1 MEKNNVQ
8 KVELARV
15 AGFAKLTATA
25 KQDAEQLFAGGVD
38 AKFAVMFA
46 GKSAGEVATAAVTG
60 YGQFSAAVKSLYIKC
75 AGDFEAVRA
84 ELHKAGFDVNSSAY
98 RQAKKRLLDSLNSE
112 TGTPEKAASKASKAA
127 TKSDGEAD
135 SGKGAD
141 QHKRLSLR
149 EQASMLLAE
158 GALLIEVFK
167 QAAANADLADQLDEY
182 ASEAGLCIRTRPA
195 GK

>member
-25 KQDAEQLFAGGVD
+25 KQDAEQLFAGGVE
-38 AKFAVMFA
+38 AKFAIMFA
-46 GKSAGEVATAAVTG
+46 GKSVSEVATAAVTG

-75 AGDFEAVRA
+75 DADFEAVRA

-98 RQAKKRLLDSLNSE
+98 RMAKKRLLESLN
-112 TGTPEKAASKASKAA
+112 TDTATPEKAASKADKAAESADSKA
-127 TKSDGEAD
+127 D
-135 SGKGAD
+135 SSKGAD

-149 EQASMLLAE
+149 EQARILLAD

-182 ASEAGLCIRTRPA
+182 AGEAGLCIRTRPK

>member
-1 MEKNNVQ
+1 MTKQIE

-38 AKFAVMFA
+38 AKFAIMFA
-46 GKSAGEVATAAVTG
+46 GKSAGEVAQAAVTG
-60 YGQFSAAVKSLYIKC
+60 YGQFTAAVRSLYIKC
-75 AGDFEAVRA
+75 TGDFEAVRA

-98 RQAKKRLLDSLNSE
+98 RQAKKRLLDGLTTE
-112 TGTPEKAASKASKAA
+112 TGTPEKAASKAA

-141 QHKRLSLR
+141 QHKKYNAR
-149 EQASMLLAE
+149 EAAEILLAD
-158 GALLIEVFK
+158 GKVLKALFAM
-167 QAAANADLADQLDEY
+167 AAHDADIADQLDDY
-182 ASEAGLCIRTRPA
+182 AATAGLCIRTRPK

>member
-1 MEKNNVQ
+1 MKKNNVQ

-25 KQDAEQLFAGGVD
+25 KQDAEQLFAGGVE
-38 AKFAVMFA
+38 AKFAIMFA
-46 GKSAGEVATAAVTG
+46 GKSAGEVAQAAVTG
-60 YGQFSAAVKSLYIKC
+60 YGQFAAAVKSLYIKC
-75 AGDFEAVRA
+75 DADFEAVRA
-84 ELHKAGFDVNSSAY
+84 ELLKAGFDVNSSAY
-98 RQAKKRLLDSLNSE
+98 RMAKKRLLESMNTD
-112 TGTPEKAASKASKAA
+112 TDTPEKAASKAGKAA
-127 TKSDGEAD
+127 ESAD
-135 SGKGAD
+135 SEAGSSKGAD

-149 EQASMLLAE
+149 EQARILLAD

-182 ASEAGLCIRTRPA
+182 ASEAGLCIRTRPK